1 MAAMAPIQ
9 AQIRVTTSDDPVTRS
24 VSPRKV
30 NYESFDI
37 YGAPRNRHDLFP
49 VAPCLGWMFFLVLAF
64 SAFVLSGCTGDG
76 VVVEYNTA
84 FFK

>member
-1 MAAMAPIQ
+1 MLSYLPFLS
-9 AQIRVTTSDDPVTRS
+9 RGVF
-24 VSPRKV
+24 
-30 NYESFDI
+30 Y
-37 YGAPRNRHDLFP
+37 
-49 VAPCLGWMFFLVLAF
+49 LVLAF